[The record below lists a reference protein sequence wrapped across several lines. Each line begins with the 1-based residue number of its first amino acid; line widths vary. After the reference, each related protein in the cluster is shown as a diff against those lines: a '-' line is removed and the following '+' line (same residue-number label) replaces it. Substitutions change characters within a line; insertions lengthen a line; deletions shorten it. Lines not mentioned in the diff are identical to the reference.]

1 MISNEMFGS
10 DIIRVKINGYLKNN
24 TENELITFN
33 EKGIKNKEKIS
44 FVFDGVKYSI
54 KINDNDILLVRDG
67 NDFINSFSF
76 NEKHGKSN
84 YYLKEH
90 GYSVDRVASTRYG
103 LISFN
108 GIQSLSSLNTNSFL
122 VSYK

>member
-44 FVFDGVKYSI
+44 WKLFVVIYNK
-54 KINDNDILLVRDG
+54 
-67 NDFINSFSF
+67 
-76 NEKHGKSN
+76 
-84 YYLKEH
+84 
-90 GYSVDRVASTRYG
+90 DRA
-103 LISFN
+103 
-108 GIQSLSSLNTNSFL
+108 TNN
-122 VSYK
+122 

>member
-76 NEKHGKSN
+76 RNMVKVTII
-84 YYLKEH
+84 LKNM
-90 GYSVDRVASTRYG
+90 VIL
-103 LISFN
+103 LIW
-108 GIQSLSSLNTNSFL
+108 ILI
-122 VSYK
+122 

>member
-54 KINDNDILLVRDG
+54 KINDNDILLIVFLLMR
-67 NDFINSFSF
+67 NMVKVIII
-76 NEKHGKSN
+76 
-84 YYLKEH
+84 LKNM
-90 GYSVDRVASTRYG
+90 VIL
-103 LISFN
+103 LIW
-108 GIQSLSSLNTNSFL
+108 ILI
-122 VSYK
+122 

>member
-67 NDFINSFSF
+67 NDFINSFLLTR
-76 NEKHGKSN
+76 NMVKVIII
-84 YYLKEH
+84 LKNM
-90 GYSVDRVASTRYG
+90 VIL
-103 LISFN
+103 LIW
-108 GIQSLSSLNTNSFL
+108 ILI
-122 VSYK
+122 